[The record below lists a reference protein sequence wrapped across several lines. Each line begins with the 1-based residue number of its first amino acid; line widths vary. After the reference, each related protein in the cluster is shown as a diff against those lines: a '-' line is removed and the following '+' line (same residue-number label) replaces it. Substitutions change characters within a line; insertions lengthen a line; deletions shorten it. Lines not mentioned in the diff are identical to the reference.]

1 MENKILFWFG
11 ADFTHFCMSYFLQK
25 ENNAN
30 FYSIVDITNKP
41 KKFFDEQNIVKFKK
55 TWHLHE
61 NIQQKNEKIDLEFLK
76 HFEEKYNLNLWKL
89 AINERQFYRF
99 FEFHKFSREEILLI
113 LQQEAKFF
121 DSVLDEIKP
130 DFFIAKE
137 PSRHS
142 LQLLYEMC
150 KNLGIKV
157 MVLSS
162 TKIGRRI
169 MISESPTK
177 FNDLDLHNTIE
188 EKTFKEL
195 QETLRSS
202 GTRKSIENYIQ
213 EHGKSKTET
222 IKAGLNYLFKNNNEN
237 IETHYNYF
245 GRTKFSVLI
254 FMLNSIFK
262 KKSAEKYMEK
272 ELSKELPNDTSFV
285 YFPLGVD
292 MERNLLISAPFY
304 TNQVEIIRHI
314 AKALPIHVRL
324 IVKETPAQKSREW
337 REISEYKEIQEI
349 PNVILVHPDVS
360 SEEIIKKSSLVMTIS
375 GSSGLEAAFFEKPS
389 IIFSDTVYSFLPSVT
404 RIDNIE
410 KLPDEIKN
418 SLNKKVSSHDISS
431 FIGILEK
438 NSFEF
443 DWLGINS
450 KFKNEFYYNGGLVDV
465 DISIERVMN
474 FLSEN
479 KVELEKLAIEHNKII
494 KDHRV
499 E

>member
-25 ENNAN
+25 ENNSD
-30 FYSIVDITNKP
+30 FYSIIDITNKP
-41 KKFFDEQNIVKFKK
+41 KKFFDEQNIVNFKK
-55 TWHLHE
+55 TWYLHE
-61 NIQQKNEKIDLEFLK
+61 NIQQNNESIDLDFLK

-99 FEFHKFSREEILLI
+99 FKFHKFSREEILLI

-121 DSVLDEIKP
+121 DSILDEIKP
-130 DFFIAKE
+130 NYFVIKE

-142 LQLLYEMC
+142 SQLLYEMC
-150 KNLGIKV
+150 KNLGMKV

-169 MISESPTK
+169 MISDSPTK
-177 FNDLDLHNTIE
+177 FNDLDLDKTIE

-195 QETLRSS
+195 QDILRSS
-202 GTRKSIENYIQ
+202 GTRKSIEKYIKD
-213 EHGKSKTET
+213 HGKSKLET
-222 IKAGLNYLFKNNNEN
+222 IKAGLNYLLKNNNEN
-237 IETHYNYF
+237 TETHYNYF

-254 FMLNSIFK
+254 FMLNSILK
-262 KKSAEKYMEK
+262 KNSAEKYMEK
-272 ELSKELPNDTSFV
+272 ELSKELPNDAAFV

-314 AKALPIHVRL
+314 AKALPIHLRL

-337 REISEYKEIQEI
+337 RKISEYKEIQDI
-349 PNVILVHPDVS
+349 PNVILMHPNVS

-375 GSSGLEAAFFEKPS
+375 GSSGLEAAFFERPS

-404 RIDNIE
+404 RIENIE
-410 KLPDEIKN
+410 MLPGEIKN
-418 SLNKKVSSHDISS
+418 SLTKKVSADDISS
-431 FIGILEK
+431 FMAILEK

-450 KFKNEFYYNGGLVDV
+450 KFKNEFYYGGGLVDV
-465 DISIERVMN
+465 DISIEKVMN
-474 FLSEN
+474 FLNEN
-479 KVELEKLAIEHNKII
+479 KPELEKLAIEHNKII
-494 KDHRV
+494 KNHRV

>member
-169 MISESPTK
+169 MI
-177 FNDLDLHNTIE
+177 
-188 EKTFKEL
+188 
-195 QETLRSS
+195 
-202 GTRKSIENYIQ
+202 
-213 EHGKSKTET
+213 
-222 IKAGLNYLFKNNNEN
+222 
-237 IETHYNYF
+237 
-245 GRTKFSVLI
+245 
-254 FMLNSIFK
+254 
-262 KKSAEKYMEK
+262 
-272 ELSKELPNDTSFV
+272 
-285 YFPLGVD
+285 
-292 MERNLLISAPFY
+292 
-304 TNQVEIIRHI
+304 
-314 AKALPIHVRL
+314 
-324 IVKETPAQKSREW
+324 
-337 REISEYKEIQEI
+337 
-349 PNVILVHPDVS
+349 
-360 SEEIIKKSSLVMTIS
+360 
-375 GSSGLEAAFFEKPS
+375 
-389 IIFSDTVYSFLPSVT
+389 
-404 RIDNIE
+404 
-410 KLPDEIKN
+410 
-418 SLNKKVSSHDISS
+418 
-431 FIGILEK
+431 
-438 NSFEF
+438 FEF
-443 DWLGINS
+443 
-450 KFKNEFYYNGGLVDV
+450 YC
-465 DISIERVMN
+465 
-474 FLSEN
+474 
-479 KVELEKLAIEHNKII
+479 
-494 KDHRV
+494 
-499 E
+499 